1 MKVLQVLLLTAMVA
15 IAMEKCVA
23 EYLLVEI
30 EDGKFDLFSYICCID
45 R

>member
-1 MKVLQVLLLTAMVA
+1 MKVFQILLLTAMVA

-30 EDGKFDLFSYICCID
+30 EDGKFDLFSYI
-45 R
+45 